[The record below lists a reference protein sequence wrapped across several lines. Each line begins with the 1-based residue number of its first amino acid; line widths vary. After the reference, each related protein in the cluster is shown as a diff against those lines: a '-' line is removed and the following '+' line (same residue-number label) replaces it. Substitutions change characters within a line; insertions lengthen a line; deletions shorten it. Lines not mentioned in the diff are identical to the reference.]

1 MARVSLYTVATTL
14 VVSISCA
21 AAGSFLQVRPH
32 TEKSVSV
39 DVVQQSF
46 LSALSMNSERLRQFE
61 DELRPMYEA
70 LPKNAQGALEPS
82 VVRYALHRYF
92 VQKHGWYMKGLE
104 APKKQANWNASTGI
118 LKDRVP
124 EYVQGLLE
132 EQVKEGWHLR
142 ELAICSS
149 ALNELIQKEVVQ
161 DLEFVYNMLDLAT
174 TDTLDDAKVHEVM
187 DAYLAQYILE
197 ETWSDLSV
205 AGMLTEVKETYTG
218 WNDLSMWAEDV
229 HKSMDFAQPN
239 PFVQGTSFK
248 RMTQIVK
255 EIMHRY
261 TSVQNVECSALT
273 EALLDMEYAG
283 TGRVPLADFYRIG
296 LGDHFKFW
304 ETKDYLRHVG
314 ALDETDPK
322 RTTLII
328 PNYVYGMNNCL
339 ASSSFF
345 SVCCTNKCE
354 RLTAH
359 LEKALVAPSAT
370 PQSIMKV
377 VSALSSDTVDAPRTL
392 SASLMKRLDEI
403 AAHHGDGLV
412 PLHGRLFSQ
421 WMHHA
426 YPRECPFPHAEGAD
440 NEWTPEQWN
449 TETGKHFS
457 LSDGEMH
464 RHIDHHAH
472 QWSMRSREGE
482 EELPWASFEEL
493 VGVHHHSHRSSK
505 GFGSILRKGFA
516 VIVVAVIAASMLRA
530 WNFALGSLEPKIS
543 KTSKLESHLV

>member
-1 MARVSLYTVATTL
+1 MVRVSLYTFAAAL
-14 VVSISCA
+14 VGSFSCA
-21 AAGSFLQVRPH
+21 AASSFLQVRPH

-46 LSALSMNSERLRQFE
+46 FSALSMEAARLHQFE
-61 DELRPMYEA
+61 DEMRPMYEA
-70 LPKNAQGALEPS
+70 LPKNQNGALEPS

-104 APKKQANWNASTGI
+104 APQKQANFTGTSGI
-118 LKDRVP
+118 MKDKVP

-132 EQVKEGWHLR
+132 EQVKEGWRLR

-149 ALNELIQKEVVQ
+149 ALNELVQKEVVQ
-161 DLEFVYNMLDLAT
+161 DLEFVYDMLSFAKDGP
-174 TDTLDDAKVHEVM
+174 LDDAQVHDVM

-197 ETWSDLSV
+197 ETWSDLTFQ
-205 AGMLTEVKETYTG
+205 GMLTEVKETYTG
-218 WNDLSMWAEDV
+218 WGDLSMWARDL
-229 HKSMDFAQPN
+229 HKSLDFAQLTRN
-239 PFVQGTSFK
+239 PFVPGTSFK
-248 RMTQIVK
+248 QMTRIVQ

-273 EALLDMEYAG
+273 EALLDMEYQG

-296 LGDHFKFW
+296 LGDQFKFW
-304 ETKDYLRHVG
+304 ETKEYLRHVG
-314 ALDETDPK
+314 ALDETDPA
-322 RTTLII
+322 RTSLIV

-354 RLTAH
+354 RLMGH
-359 LEKALVAPSAT
+359 LERTLVAPSAT
-370 PQSIMKV
+370 PQRILQE

-392 SASLMKRLDEI
+392 SASLTARLEEI
-403 AAHHGDGLV
+403 ATHHDGLV

-449 TETGKHFS
+449 AATGKEFS

-472 QWSMRSREGE
+472 QWSLRNREGE
-482 EELPWASFEEL
+482 QELPWASFEEL
-493 VGVHHHSHRSSK
+493 VGVHHHSQQAGK
-505 GFGSILRKGFA
+505 GLGGILRKGLA
-516 VIVVAVIAASMLRA
+516 MIVVAMVAVSMLRA
-530 WNFALGSLEPKIS
+530 WNFALGAVEPK
-543 KTSKLESHLV
+543 KTKAESHLV